1 MRATQLLRRAGPV
14 NNLGKPLLWATLV
27 CVIFFNVSAVHS
39 KEPARKRGESWQ
51 PTQDKP
57 DCEQL
62 RKTVQQLT
70 ADVEP
75 LRKKVAELD
84 KYRQVD
90 YLRDLLVK
98 EEQRAEALQAQ
109 LQDISEK
116 ESPLQTRIDQLDDQL
131 RPENI
136 DQALAGV
143 GSVRPEEAKDALRRR
158 LSSEKRRQQTQLDLL
173 HQSRTRL
180 QTSLAGAD
188 ASIQRLRLR
197 LSEATR
203 P

>member
-1 MRATQLLRRAGPV
+1 MRATQSLRHASPV
-14 NNLGKPLLWATLV
+14 INLSQPLLWATLV
-27 CVIFFNVSAVHS
+27 CVISLNIAAVHAQ
-39 KEPARKRGESWQ
+39 EPARKRGESWQ
-51 PTQDKP
+51 ATQNKT
-57 DCEQL
+57 DCEQV
-62 RKTVQQLT
+62 RKAVLQLT
-70 ADVEP
+70 AEVEP

-109 LQDISEK
+109 LLDISEK
-116 ESPLQTRIDQLDDQL
+116 EEPLQTRIDQLDEQL

-143 GSVRPEEAKDALRRR
+143 GSMRPEEAKEALRRR
-158 LSSEKRRQQTQLDLL
+158 LSNEKRRQQTQLDLL
-173 HQSRTRL
+173 HQNRTRL
-180 QTSLAGAD
+180 QASLAGAD

-197 LSEATR
+197 LSEAMH